1 MGFPAF
7 GTADRLR
14 RHEPRRPA
22 MARVADHLSVSALEQ
37 HYRSCKHATAARHFH
52 TIWLLAKGHQISEVA
67 ATVCFAPR
75 WVERLLAR
83 YNAQGPHA
91 LGDLR
96 CRNGASPSILKP
108 DLLDKLSERLL
119 TPPPDGGLWSSSKV
133 AAWMAAELGLAHVA
147 PQRGWEALKALGWSP
162 CRSPVH
168 ATPAPQRPRT
178 ERPLKKTGRG
188 RGRGSRQAPGQT
200 GRGLGH
206 GRAPHRVEADP
217 APGLGAKRPAAH
229 SPRPSPLRVALRHGF
244 CLAQHGRDVLVRV
257 ERHLQAVLCR
267 AAGAVCTR
275 GWRGPRA
282 DHRARARQ
290 GRLA

>member
-14 RHEPRRPA
+14 RREQRRPA

-96 CRNGASPSILKP
+96 CRNGPGSRRTPARLGGAEGARLVRAEAPS
-108 DLLDKLSERLL
+108 
-119 TPPPDGGLWSSSKV
+119 PPP
-133 AAWMAAELGLAHVA
+133 
-147 PQRGWEALKALGWSP
+147 P
-162 CRSPVH
+162 CRNGRGPSRLREKNWPRR
-168 ATPAPQRPRT
+168 RPRKPPNT
-178 ERPLKKTGRG
+178 RTKP
-188 RGRGSRQAPGQT
+188 SR
-200 GRGLGH
+200 
-206 GRAPHRVEADP
+206 
-217 APGLGAKRPAAH
+217 
-229 SPRPSPLRVALRHGF
+229 S
-244 CLAQHGRDVLVRV
+244 
-257 ERHLQAVLCR
+257 
-267 AAGAVCTR
+267 
-275 GWRGPRA
+275 GPRMSTA
-282 DHRARARQ
+282 S
-290 GRLA
+290 G